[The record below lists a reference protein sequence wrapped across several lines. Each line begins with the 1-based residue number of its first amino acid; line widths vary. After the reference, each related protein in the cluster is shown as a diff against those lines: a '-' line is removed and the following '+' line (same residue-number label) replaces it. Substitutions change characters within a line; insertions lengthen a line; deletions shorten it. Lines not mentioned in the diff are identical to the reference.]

1 MTILS
6 KELEKLKYEL
16 GDVID
21 NKFEFITKNLELETK
36 KLRET
41 YEELSADLSNVNQ
54 SLIVNFKENSIKL
67 KAMCAS
73 YFAKCEMKVD
83 TDIAKVDTI
92 EGEW

>member
-41 YEELSADLSNVNQ
+41 YEELSAELSNVN
-54 SLIVNFKENSIKL
+54 
-67 KAMCAS
+67 
-73 YFAKCEMKVD
+73 
-83 TDIAKVDTI
+83 
-92 EGEW
+92 